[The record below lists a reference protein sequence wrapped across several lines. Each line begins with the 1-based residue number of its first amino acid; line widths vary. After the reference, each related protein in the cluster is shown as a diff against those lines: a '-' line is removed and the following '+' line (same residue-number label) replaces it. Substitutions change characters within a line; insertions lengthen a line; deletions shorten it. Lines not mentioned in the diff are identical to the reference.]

1 MDKLDLKFYWS
12 VFLRRLP
19 YFLVVLAL
27 LTAIGITV
35 AMILPPVYRSSASML
50 VEPQQIPGD
59 LAQSTVPVNPFEQ
72 VQIIE
77 TRLMTRANL
86 AGARRPHRALRR
98 RAGALGGRPGD
109 RHARAHR
116 VHRLHPRRDPRAG
129 DAGRHH
135 HRRRLRG
142 ADAGVRQQGRQR
154 ARQHRARGE
163 RQAPHRPGRRHAAV
177 LREPRSSG
185 CRASS
190 SASPRRSPP
199 SRRRTSRRCPTAWSP
214 GATARSSSRSGSS
227 PSSARNRRCGTSAPP
242 WSGSSS
248 APAAPPRSRR

>member
-86 AGARRPHRALRR
+86 LALADRIGLYAAEPELSAGARVTDIRERIEFIGFTP
-98 RAGALGGRPGD
+98 D
-109 RHARAHR
+109 
-116 VHRLHPRRDPRAG
+116 VT
-129 DAGRHH
+129 
-135 HRRRLRG
+135 RG
-142 ADAGVRQQGRQR
+142 PA
-154 ARQHRARGE
+154 
-163 RQAPHRPGRRHAAV
+163 
-177 LREPRSSG
+177 
-185 CRASS
+185 
-190 SASPRRSPP
+190 
-199 SRRRTSRRCPTAWSP
+199 TP
-214 GATARSSSRSGSS
+214 GATIIGVAFEAPTPEFANKGANELVNIVLEENVKLRTGRADDTLQFFEAEVERLAGELKRKSEELSAFKTANFEALPDSLVARRNRQILEQERLLALEREE
-227 PSSARNRRCGTSAPP
+227 SARRNQRATVVWVFERTGRR
-242 WSGSSS
+242 
-248 APAAPPRSRR
+248 RRR